1 MHRRREATMGFV
13 GQLFRSNIGKKSRGA
28 TRSAVIRVI
37 KENKDIAQAVDA
49 LAKTKSRKDA
59 VLEVI
64 SRNPAIRSALA
75 REILNPR
82 K

>member
-1 MHRRREATMGFV
+1 MGFV
-13 GQLFRSNIGKKSRGA
+13 GQLFQSHIGKLGRRA
-28 TRSAVIRVI
+28 TRSAVLRVI

-49 LAKTKSRKDA
+49 LAKTKQRKDA

-64 SRNPAIRSALA
+64 SRNPAVQSALA
-75 REILNPR
+75 REILKPR